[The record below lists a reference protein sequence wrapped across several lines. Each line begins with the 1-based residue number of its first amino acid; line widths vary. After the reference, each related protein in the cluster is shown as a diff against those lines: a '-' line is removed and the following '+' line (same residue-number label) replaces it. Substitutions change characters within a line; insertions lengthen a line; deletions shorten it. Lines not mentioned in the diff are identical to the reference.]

1 MEVKMIDLYCLL
13 KLIAYAII
21 IFSIVVLI
29 RIFWEIMSG
38 SFQRYIE
45 KRNDHV
51 QRLNRIEKE
60 IRSFDDDK

>member
-1 MEVKMIDLYCLL
+1 MIDLYGLL

-51 QRLNRIEKE
+51 QRLNKIEKE

>member
-1 MEVKMIDLYCLL
+1 MIDLYFLL

-51 QRLNRIEKE
+51 QRFNRIEKE
-60 IRSFDDDK
+60 IRRFDDDK